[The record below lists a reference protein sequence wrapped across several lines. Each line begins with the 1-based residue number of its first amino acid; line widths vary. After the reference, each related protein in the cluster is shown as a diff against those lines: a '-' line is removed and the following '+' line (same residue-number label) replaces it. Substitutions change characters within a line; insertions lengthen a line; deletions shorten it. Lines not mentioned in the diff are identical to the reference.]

1 MGVIVNES
9 YPKVVSANRRH
20 TLYFRLSGDLPADVE
35 AKVQPMEVYGEG
47 HAPNYTSH
55 DPTRYGWVPLACQG
69 GDLYAVE
76 WDFAGEQ
83 RYTVRLRQGDEVFYY
98 GYAYAVDPDLAALR
112 PYKGDTHLHTNR
124 SDGWDEPF
132 DVAVAYRAAGYD
144 FIAVTDHGR
153 YYPWQELA
161 AELAPLTKDFY
172 VMPGEEVHPKGG
184 SYFHIVS
191 LNAKRHVT
199 EVFEQR
205 PEEAKAAIQAILD
218 TRDLS
223 HLPDPYAAA
232 MRIFIASEIRKAGGV
247 AVMAHPFWECGDEYN
262 YQTGEFLYHLRQG
275 DFDALELLAGCD
287 NTGNGNNLQELL
299 WNDLRAEGVRI
310 PVVGCS
316 DAHVARCV
324 CDYDHF
330 SRQFTLIFATGHDDL
345 AQAILEHRSV
355 AVDRQD
361 DKHFRCI
368 GDYRY
373 AKYARFMMAE
383 YYPYFTALCATHA
396 EALKNRDL
404 TALAAAEAAIADYRE
419 KFYEVIV

>member
-1 MGVIVNES
+1 MGVQVNNA
-9 YPKVVSANRRH
+9 YPKVVAVNRRH
-20 TLYFRLSGDLPADVE
+20 TLYFQLSGDLPVE
-35 AKVQPMEVYGEG
+35 AEVKVQPMESYAAD

-55 DPTRYGWVPLACQG
+55 DPSRYSWTPLIDQG
-69 GDLYAVE
+69 DGLYTVDV
-76 WDFAGEQ
+76 DFAGEQ
-83 RYTVRLRQGDEVFYY
+83 RYTVCLRVGEEVFFH
-98 GYAYAVDPDLAALR
+98 GYAYAVEPDLAALR

-132 DVAVAYRAAGYD
+132 DVACAYRAVGYD

-161 AELAPLTKDFY
+161 AELAPLTGDFY

-191 LNAKRHVT
+191 LNARHHVT

-205 PEEAKAAIQAILD
+205 PAEAEAAIQAILD

-232 MRIFIASEIRKAGGV
+232 MRIFIASEIRRAGGV

-262 YQTGEFLYHLRQG
+262 YQTCEVLYHLRQG
-275 DFDALELLAGCD
+275 DFDAMELLAGCD

-299 WNDLRAEGVRI
+299 WHDLRAEGVRI

-330 SRQFTLIFATGHDDL
+330 SRQFTLVFASGHDDL
-345 AQAILEHRSV
+345 ATAITGHRAV
-355 AVDRQD
+355 AVDRRD
-361 DKHFRCI
+361 DKYFRCI

-373 AKYARFMMAE
+373 AKYARFLMAE
-383 YYPYFTALCATHA
+383 YYPAFTALCVSHAAALKARDTAALA
-396 EALKNRDL
+396 EAEAKI
-404 TALAAAEAAIADYRE
+404 TAYRE
-419 KFYEVIV
+419 NFYAV

>member
-1 MGVIVNES
+1 MGVQVNEA

-20 TLYFRLSGDLPADVE
+20 TLCFRLSGDVSGIPEV
-35 AKVQPMEVYGEG
+35 KVQPMEIYAVD

-55 DPTRYGWVPLACQG
+55 DPARYSWISLTCQG
-69 GDLYAVE
+69 DGLYTANV
-76 WDFAGEQ
+76 DFAGEQ
-83 RYTVRLRQGDEVFYY
+83 RYSVKLRLGEDVFYS
-98 GYAYAVDPDLAALR
+98 GYAYAVDPDLAVLR
-112 PYKGDTHLHTNR
+112 PYKGDTHLHTNC

-172 VMPGEEVHPKGG
+172 IMPGEEVHPKGG
-184 SYFHIVS
+184 SYFHVVA
-191 LNAKRHVT
+191 LNARHHIT

-205 PEEAKAAIQAILD
+205 PEEAEAAIQHILD

-223 HLPDPYAAA
+223 CLPDPYAAA

-247 AVMAHPFWECGDEYN
+247 AVMAHPFWESGDEYN
-262 YQTGEFLYHLRQG
+262 YQMVEFLYHLRLG

-287 NTGNGNNLQELL
+287 DTGNGNNLQELL
-299 WNDLRAEGVRI
+299 WHDLRAEGVRI

-316 DAHVARCV
+316 DAHVARCL

-330 SRQFTLIFATGHDDL
+330 SRQFTLVFAAGHEDL
-345 AQAILEHRSV
+345 TTAIIDHRSV
-355 AVDRQD
+355 AVDRRE
-361 DKHFRCI
+361 DKHFRCV

-373 AKYARFMMAE
+373 AKYARFLMAE
-383 YYPYFTALCATHA
+383 YYPAFTALCERHA
-396 EALKNRDL
+396 AALKARD
-404 TALAAAEAAIADYRE
+404 TAALAAVEEEITAYRE
-419 KFYEVIV
+419 KFHSV

>member
-1 MGVIVNES
+1 MGVLVNQA
-9 YPKVVSANRRH
+9 YPKVVAANRRH
-20 TLYFRLSGDLPADVE
+20 TLYFRLSGDLPAEVE
-35 AKVQPMEVYGEG
+35 IKVQPMEKYAVN
-47 HAPNYTSH
+47 HAPDYLSH
-55 DPTRYGWVPLACQG
+55 DPARYSWAPLVCKED
-69 GDLYAVE
+69 DLYTAEV
-76 WDFAGEQ
+76 DFAEEQ
-83 RYTVRLRQGDEVFYY
+83 RYSVRLRQGEEVFYH
-98 GYAYAVDPDLAALR
+98 GYAYAVAPDLAALR

-132 DVAVAYRAAGYD
+132 DVACAYRAAGYD

-161 AELAPLTKDFY
+161 AELAPLTRDFY
-172 VMPGEEVHPKGG
+172 IMPGEEVHPKGG

-191 LNAKRHVT
+191 LNARHHVT

-205 PEEAKAAIQAILD
+205 PEEAVAEIQRIME

-223 HLPDPYAAA
+223 GLPDPYAAA

-262 YQTGEFLYHLRQG
+262 YQTEEYLYHLRQG

-287 NTGNGNNLQELL
+287 DTGNGNNLQELL
-299 WNDLRAEGVRI
+299 WHDLRAEGVRI

-316 DAHVARCV
+316 DAHVARCR

-330 SRQFTLIFATGHDDL
+330 SRQFTLVFATGHEDL
-345 AQAILEHRSV
+345 AQAILDHRSV

-373 AKYARFMMAE
+373 AKYARFIMAE
-383 YYPYFTALCATHA
+383 YYPAHTALCERHA
-396 EALKNRDL
+396 EALASRDT
-404 TALAAAEAAIADYRE
+404 TAITNAENAILAHRA
-419 KFYEVIV
+419 KFYAV